1 MSIQSTNENC
11 CFDIDPDSFLLS
23 LISSGLQIFLSNKNN
38 KKNQKKYLHRKRL
51 IRLPEIETNLF
62 LEVCNRNLPLLI
74 FVNKFSFFPGSG
86 FLETD
91 NVDPNNTDQNNAE
104 TSNVKINEKHFKY

>member
-1 MSIQSTNENC
+1 MRTVASTSIQIRFYCPLSR
-11 CFDIDPDSFLLS
+11 PDCKYF
-23 LISSGLQIFLSNKNN
+23 FRTKT